1 MIRQMTRKV
10 QLLKYILL
18 NNTKCFLV
26 PSKPRL
32 VARSTS
38 PKSPW
43 KYHKV
48 PTISA
53 EGVPEDLKGLF
64 SCILWRLHEFE
75 NNPLKPENFVLL
87 SNDNKT
93 TSAAQKIDIPV
104 KDFAGLRD
112 ALLRETASNDHRA
125 EFGELESIFP
135 SKKEATITTNGY
147 IQVSEKIDNTD
158 NGFAFA
164 IEEVLGQDEEVTE
177 LKRTQRM
184 EQAPK
189 SVTFQEGH
197 VNGITESA
205 ETPED
210 TANAMETDL
219 TSLSKSVTKEPLKV
233 RFEQGPGTSIESDSN
248 SERLGQTMTTSS
260 PPASEDGGNAL
271 GSADENENGTPDSSP
286 EKPGQA
292 QEPAIPVEEDSD
304 DDEEVVVFKPR
315 SRRASGLL
323 KSAPEPEKSKV
334 EPIVQPTVQPMAQ
347 VTPAQK
353 IVKTQ
358 IESTLKPQSPVFVP
372 RNVQV
377 NDQPPPQP
385 KDNIPPVTQ
394 PTATD
399 QDEDQ
404 AQVCIGNAVK
414 DKPEEKVQEK
424 VIPRS
429 PRSHHPQLHPVP
441 HPQKK
446 LLDLNSKRNEG
457 LIQRQREAI
466 HRQAQA
472 TRPQP
477 RKIQLHPTASPTV
490 IDPDDF
496 DRSYVVQ
503 PRVHTGAPANGVHR
517 GGRRGSP
524 KRAPR
529 TPEPEVDFVLKSGSP
544 RGSMRGKGKLWVP

>member
-1 MIRQMTRKV
+1 MRQMTPKV
-10 QLLKYILL
+10 RLLKRVLL
-18 NNTKCFLV
+18 NNTKYFLV

-43 KYHKV
+43 KYHKI
-48 PTISA
+48 PTIST

-75 NNPLKPENFVLL
+75 NNPLKPESFFLL
-87 SNDNKT
+87 TGDKKT
-93 TSAAQKIDIPV
+93 ISAAQKINIPV
-104 KDFAGLRD
+104 KDFAELRD
-112 ALLRETASNDHRA
+112 ASLRETALNDHRA
-125 EFGELESIFP
+125 ESGELESMFP
-135 SKKEATITTNGY
+135 SKKEATITTNGH
-147 IQVSEKIDNTD
+147 IQVSEKINDTD
-158 NGFAFA
+158 DGLAFA

-177 LKRTQRM
+177 LKRTQHM

-197 VNGITESA
+197 VDGFTKSA
-205 ETPED
+205 EASED
-210 TANAMETDL
+210 TGNATETDPAN
-219 TSLSKSVTKEPLKV
+219 LSKSEMKEPLKV
-233 RFEQGPGTSIESDSN
+233 RFEQGPGTSIDSDSK
-248 SERLGQTMTTSS
+248 SEKLDQTMTTSS
-260 PPASEDGGNAL
+260 PPASEDGRNAL
-271 GSADENENGTPDSSP
+271 GSADEIENGTPDSSP

-334 EPIVQPTVQPMAQ
+334 EPIVEPTVQPMAR
-347 VTPAQK
+347 VAPAQK
-353 IVKTQ
+353 VAKTQ

-394 PTATD
+394 PTAVNK
-399 QDEDQ
+399 DEDQ
-404 AQVCIGNAVK
+404 AQLCIGNAVK

-429 PRSHHPQLHPVP
+429 PRSHNPQLHPVP

-446 LLDLNSKRNEG
+446 LLDLNTKRNEG

-466 HRQAQA
+466 QRQAQA
-472 TRPQP
+472 TKPQP

-503 PRVHTGAPANGVHR
+503 PRVRTPASANGVHR
-517 GGRRGSP
+517 GNRRGSP
-524 KRAPR
+524 KRAAR
-529 TPEPEVDFVLKSGSP
+529 TPDPEVDFVLKSGSP
-544 RGSMRGKGKLWVP
+544 RGSTRGKGKLWVP